1 MEVYT
6 NESDQI
12 DAIKRFFANNGV
24 ALIVGLVIGIGGVF
38 GWNYW
43 QSHKTNVLQES
54 AQKYENISAQL
65 HSGSAQGIEAAQKFA
80 AETNDVYSAMMGL
93 ELAQISVDKGELA
106 NAQKALTDALAKA
119 TSVDMKD
126 LINFRLARIQLA
138 QDNAEGAI
146 ASVANIQGKSWQAA
160 AQDVRG
166 DALLH
171 KGDKAGAKAAYTQ
184 GLESDG
190 SQALR
195 GILTLKLNNV
205 SNS

>member
-6 NESDQI
+6 NENDQV

-24 ALIVGLVIGIGGVF
+24 ALVVGLVIGVGGVF

-54 AQKYENISAQL
+54 AQKYEIVSTQL
-65 HSGSAQGIEAAQKFA
+65 HSGSVQGIEAAQKFA
-80 AETNDVYSAMMGL
+80 AETDDVYSAMMGL
-93 ELAQISVDKGELA
+93 ELAQISVDKGDLA

-119 TSVDMKD
+119 KTVDMQD
-126 LINFRLARIQLA
+126 LISFRLARVQLA
-138 QDNAEGAI
+138 LGNPDQAMTSIE
-146 ASVANIQGKSWQAA
+146 NIKGKSWQAA

-166 DALLH
+166 DALLQ

-190 SQALR
+190 SQSLR